1 MAGESLDSLL
11 EAASEAGA
19 VVSIPGLL
27 HWLGRDQG
35 AEAADF
41 RASLDGGF
49 TESFED
55 YCNRI
60 SRTEAVS

>member
-1 MAGESLDSLL
+1 MSAPLDAVVA
-11 EAASEAGA
+11 AASETGTVAM
-19 VVSIPGLL
+19 IPGLL
-27 HWLGRDQG
+27 HWLGRDQA

-55 YCNRI
+55 YCARI
-60 SRTEAVS
+60 SRQEA